1 MDYKAY
7 TLNDVSEM
15 LNIHITTLRKYVKS
29 GRLKATKIGNK
40 YIVSEEHYIEF
51 VNGKND
57 EV

>member
-1 MDYKAY
+1 MDYKVY

-15 LNIHITTLRKYVKS
+15 LNIHITTLRKYVKT

>member
-1 MDYKAY
+1 MGYKAY

>member
-51 VNGKND
+51 VNGKKD

>member
-7 TLNDVSEM
+7 TLSDVSEM

>member
-15 LNIHITTLRKYVKS
+15 LNIHIATLRKYVKS

-51 VNGKND
+51 INGKND